1 MRMERDW
8 IIRKSLSIDCMRVRS
23 TQFVLYVVLHT
34 MNYKSKATI
43 IQYTTIHLYLHR
55 ELPTSSLPLK
65 PILKAY
71 SIPQNDPHNRISL
84 ATLQSINITFFLQI
98 NTPDPPYIECVQS
111 YSHTFVIK
119 TEYSRYMESPE
130 IIQEIPPLVLKSL
143 GDRSYDKRKK
153 AAFEI
158 ESIVHQMH
166 VEYEN

>member
-1 MRMERDW
+1 MDNKEITQYWLHESSFYSIRTLCGITYHELQIKGNHYSVYNNSLIFTQRITN
-8 IIRKSLSIDCMRVRS
+8 IIPS
-23 TQFVLYVVLHT
+23 T
-34 MNYKSKATI
+34 KAI
-43 IQYTTIHLYLHR
+43 FWKHIQYHKTIHTTESPWQHFN
-55 ELPTSSLPLK
+55 PS
-65 PILKAY
+65 
-71 SIPQNDPHNRISL
+71 
-84 ATLQSINITFFLQI
+84 TLRFLLQI

-111 YSHTFVIK
+111 YSHTFVIR